1 MATAK
6 KTPQPQFPQA
16 QFVSYTLSDDQRK
29 ELKKTIFSA
38 EEYDSQMLKLEEE
51 DYKITFRPDTFNK
64 CHAVWIIPTGE
75 KHVNAGMILSGRG
88 STPLKALKQAL
99 YIHYQIFDGE
109 WGAWRDTSKGEDID
123 D

>member
-1 MATAK
+1 MPAK
-6 KTPQPQFPQA
+6 NKPTPNFPQA
-16 QFVSYTLSDDQRK
+16 TFVSYTLSEDQRK
-29 ELKKTIFSA
+29 ELKKTLFSFD
-38 EEYDSQMLKLEEE
+38 EIDSQMLKLLEE

-64 CHAVWIIPTGE
+64 CHACWLIPAGD
-75 KHVNAGMILSGRG
+75 KHSNAGMILSGRG